1 MNRKDIL
8 PVIVQKGPRRLD
20 SFSIER
26 SGASQLY
33 SDLMLTQGE
42 IQMNNNERYIAIED
56 GTGSPYFCPLTA
68 AGGIAEAHRA
78 IAEDICV
85 EADVAGRYAGQI
97 TVERH

>member
-8 PVIVQKGPRRLD
+8 PVMVQKVPRRLD
-20 SFSIER
+20 SFSIKR
-26 SGASQLY
+26 SGTSQLY

-56 GTGSPYFCPLTA
+56 GTGIPYFCPLTA

-97 TVERH
+97 IVERL